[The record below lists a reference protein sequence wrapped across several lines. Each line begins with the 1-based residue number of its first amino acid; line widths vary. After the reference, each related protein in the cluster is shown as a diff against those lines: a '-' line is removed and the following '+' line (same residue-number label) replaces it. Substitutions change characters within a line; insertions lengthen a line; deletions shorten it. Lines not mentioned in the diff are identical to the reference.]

1 MAKALKIPKKI
12 GGVKVPKQLRKS
24 GKSLTKLLD
33 SPVGRQALAAALT
46 AAAGVLAGSNKTVRE
61 GIGEAGSA
69 VAQTGSAVA
78 HTGSGAAGLVRDVA
92 QAAVGAVAETV
103 ADKARDLIGPG
114 GKDQRHGDKHGFAGN
129 KAH

>member
-12 GGVKVPKQLRKS
+12 AGMKVPKQLRKS
-24 GKSLTKLLD
+24 GKSLTKMLD
-33 SPVGRQALAAALT
+33 SPIGRQALAAALT

-69 VAQTGSAVA
+69 VAQTGS
-78 HTGSGAAGLVRDVA
+78 GAAGLVREVA
-92 QAAVGAVAETV
+92 QAAVGAVADTV